1 MCSPDSYLTTD
12 NLLFHYHPPIPYSA
26 FVPFYLLVAKTAMAE
41 TSLFEKCPGTIEEW
55 TDAASKGELLA
66 VSPKD
71 YTDHKHGSKITQP
84 QFIVLRT
91 LVQSAGPESF
101 DPILFDLE
109 NDIERA
115 RPLLQNSASF
125 KSYLD
130 AVRSNSGR
138 AEDHFSAASMFQ
150 FEVIDDHEGPLQPR
164 DEELGKRAVS
174 ASAICLLL
182 AICSNFSDMTSNT
195 LCRFSRIDLVAKF
208 GSGKGSG
215 FIASTSGQVQD
226 KSRSWWIK
234 APVYC
239 TSNERQVY
247 GPVIDMREA
256 ALLVAWMKEYPGYPD
271 PKRYVVACVV
281 VLSYHTAG

>member
-1 MCSPDSYLTTD
+1 
-12 NLLFHYHPPIPYSA
+12 
-26 FVPFYLLVAKTAMAE
+26 MAE

-55 TDAASKGELLA
+55 TDAASKGKLLA

-115 RPLLQNSASF
+115 RPLLQDSAAF
-125 KSYLD
+125 KRYLD

-138 AEDHFSAASMFQ
+138 AEDHFSAARMFQ
-150 FEVIDDHEGPLQPR
+150 FEVLDDHEGPLQPR

-174 ASAICLLL
+174 ASTICLLL